1 MESVLSRDGWIILP
15 TVFLDVSKWQEI
27 LSVRASNSFLNF
39 LAELNKIRQHLIIRK
54 HKSDRRNYF
63 FLLKNKSLTSELLLF
78 DSQTRTRVVKS
89 KRESLS
95 TRESEPPSLTKRRG
109 TSLKDIG
116 FKSLK
121 PLILS
126 DTRKARRL
134 HNTTILKTYVIS
146 SNWWEWSNAQQLSFE
161 RFITLS
167 LPAKCSSSVFLL
179 KNVIYFIRQV

>member
-1 MESVLSRDGWIILP
+1 MDNFANS
-15 TVFLDVSKWQEI
+15 FLDVSKWQDI

-39 LAELNKIRQHLIIRK
+39 LAELNKIRQHLNIRK

-63 FLLKNKSLTSELLLF
+63 FLLKNKSLTSEFLLF

-95 TRESEPPSLTKRRG
+95 TRESGPPSLTKRRG
-109 TSLKDIG
+109 TLLKDIG

-126 DTRKARRL
+126 DTRK
-134 HNTTILKTYVIS
+134 
-146 SNWWEWSNAQQLSFE
+146 E
-161 RFITLS
+161 IT
-167 LPAKCSSSVFLL
+167 
-179 KNVIYFIRQV
+179 